1 VETILGAA
9 DLKNSAVSSYN
20 GSFLLISHTQ
30 MSFGYSLIINLVYYV
45 ELPSCSIK
53 SLRELENDSDEYI
66 IMDPDLLSATSNI
79 SVSVNGMLF

>member
-1 VETILGAA
+1 METILGAA

-20 GSFLLISHTQ
+20 GSFSLMSQTQ
-30 MSFGYSLIINLVYYV
+30 MRFGYSLIINLVYYV
-45 ELPSCSIK
+45 ELTSCSIK

-79 SVSVNGMLF
+79 SVWVYGMLF

>member
-1 VETILGAA
+1 METILGAA
-9 DLKNSAVSSYN
+9 DLKNSADSSYK
-20 GSFLLISHTQ
+20 GSFLLMSQTQ

-66 IMDPDLLSATSNI
+66 IMDPVLLSATSNI
-79 SVSVNGMLF
+79 SV